1 MTRLPRWRD
10 LRLRTKLALLLEGLV
25 LALGVGAGLLVTA
38 RVQAT
43 LETELTKRG
52 LAIARDLAL
61 FSVRPLLAGDIATL
75 RRFVNH
81 TMSQDHVRSVAV
93 LDPSGRIVMHSDLAR
108 VGRRPD
114 DPWTRSAL
122 AAEAPAVDGS
132 LATGGEDP
140 QYGVVH
146 PIASSGARL
155 GTVVMGYS
163 RAEARAETARV
174 RREIGLAWAVAAA
187 LAALL
192 AWLLAA
198 YIARP
203 IAAVAAAMQRAPE
216 GDARADLGA
225 GRSDEIGVLASSFN
239 AMAEDL
245 SRHRRHLNELVEA
258 RTAELREANLRLEA
272 EIGEREKAE
281 DELRRS
287 REELRGLA
295 SHLQS
300 VREQER
306 ADIAR
311 EIHDELGQAL
321 TALKLDLHWA
331 GQQVAAGRPGVAA
344 PRIAAM
350 SKSIDATVQS
360 VRRIS
365 SQLRPKLLDDLGLS
379 AALEWQARE
388 FEQRTGVECRIR
400 SDPDDIVL
408 DPALSTALFRI
419 FQETLT
425 NVARH
430 AGASRVDVVLT
441 SFGGKVEM
449 TVTDDGQGIRPEQV
463 SNGRSLGIVGMRE
476 RVRSLG
482 GRLEIN
488 GRRGRGTSVRV
499 SIPCPVEVAAR

>member
-1 MTRLPRWRD
+1 MGQ
-10 LRLRTKLALLLEGLV
+10 E
-25 LALGVGAGLLVTA
+25 
-38 RVQAT
+38 
-43 LETELTKRG
+43 
-52 LAIARDLAL
+52 
-61 FSVRPLLAGDIATL
+61 
-75 RRFVNH
+75 
-81 TMSQDHVRSVAV
+81 HVRSVSV
-93 LDPSGRIVMHSDLAR
+93 LDPAGAVVMHSDLAR
-108 VGRRPD
+108 IGRRPD
-114 DPWTRSAL
+114 DPWVRSAL
-122 AAEAPAVDGS
+122 AAELPAIDRS
-132 LATGGEDP
+132 LAAAGADP

-146 PIASSGARL
+146 PITASGARL

-163 RAEARAETARV
+163 RAEALAETARV
-174 RREIGLAWAVAAA
+174 RREVGLAWAAAAA

-216 GDARADLGA
+216 GDARADLGV
-225 GRSDEIGVLASSFN
+225 GRGDEIGVLASSFN
-239 AMAEDL
+239 EMAEDL

-258 RTAELREANLRLEA
+258 RTAALTDANLRLEA
-272 EIGEREKAE
+272 EIREREKVE
-281 DELRRS
+281 EELRRS
-287 REELRGLA
+287 REELRDLA

-306 ADIAR
+306 GDIAR

-321 TALKLDLHWA
+321 TALKLDLHWV
-331 GQQVAAGRPGVAA
+331 GRQVAAARPDAA
-344 PRIAAM
+344 GPRIAAM
-350 SKSIDATVQS
+350 SKSIDATVQA

-388 FEQRTGVECRIR
+388 FEVRTGVECRIR

-430 AGASRVDVVLT
+430 ASASRVDVVLT
-441 SFGGKVEM
+441 NFGGRVEM
-449 TVTDDGQGIRPEQV
+449 EVTDDGRGIRPEQV

-482 GRLEIN
+482 GLLAIE
-488 GRRGRGTSVRV
+488 GRRGGGTSVRV